1 MKVTARPAVLKL
13 HVNLRVAPLT
23 ALLLLGG
30 AAFVPLGRASAQ
42 TGGTQTAGTTTPRLA
57 QAQGSVEFLGAS
69 GTWAPGSAPGTELST
84 SLRTGT
90 GRAELK
96 SGAGQIVVGSAS
108 RLRRYLDEADLLDGR
123 FFLRGPV
130 AVHVQGTHVVM
141 EGAGQ
146 MRVDLS
152 GRATRRVAVLQGQAR
167 LSLNGRAVTVRA
179 AQQVDLDSG
188 KVTAFREQDPWYA
201 SQYRGLGDANIEAT
215 RGQVRV
221 DRAGQSR
228 VAVIGDA
235 LDPGVTLNT
244 AAGAWAE
251 VGFTGGGYLRLN
263 EQSELNV
270 LAVERTER
278 GREVLL
284 KLSRGTA
291 WNVVQKG
298 QGGYRLDTPVVSTA
312 VRGTVFRVD
321 ASGVVKVFEGQVA
334 LPGEGDQPVS
344 AGQQRAEAGGVGTLQ
359 LDALDRFNQSL
370 DAERAR
376 PLTLDLP
383 AGKLQV
389 QDLTLL
395 ARSLPDAAVQASV
408 AGRTVTLGGTDGV
421 FRLERLED
429 TLPEGTYAVTVTATR
444 FGQTLTRQVPLVI
457 DRTAPAV
464 TVQGRREGRV
474 LTLTGRVQDASLTI
488 TDGSRAA
495 RNRVTLR
502 VTVNGVAYTRTVTA
516 GRPDFQWTL
525 PLATPG
531 SPVTLNA
538 TDEAGNERHVEIP

>member
-1 MKVTARPAVLKL
+1 MKVTARPAVLKF

-23 ALLLLGG
+23 ALLLLGS
-30 AAFVPLGRASAQ
+30 AAFTAVPLGQAGAQ
-42 TGGTQTAGTTTPRLA
+42 AAPTKATPTTPRLT
-57 QAQGSVEFLGAS
+57 QAQGSVELLGTS
-69 GTWAPGSAPGTELST
+69 GTWAPGGTPGTELST

-90 GRAELK
+90 GRAELT
-96 SGAGQIVVGSAS
+96 SGAGQVVVGSAS

-130 AVHVQGTHVVM
+130 AVHVQGVHVVM

-146 MRVDLS
+146 MRVDLN

-167 LSLNGRAVTVRA
+167 LSLNGKLVTVRA
-179 AQQVDLDSG
+179 AQQVDLGSG

-201 SQYRGLGDANIEAT
+201 SQYRGLGNANIEAT

-263 EQSELNV
+263 EQSELSV

-334 LPGEGDQPVS
+334 LPGEGDQAVS

-359 LDALDRFNQSL
+359 PDALDRFNQSL

-376 PLTLDLP
+376 PLTLDVP
-383 AGKLQV
+383 RGPLQL

-395 ARSLPDAAVQASV
+395 ARSLPDASVQASV
-408 AGRTVTLGGTDGV
+408 AGRTVTLGGADGV

-429 TLPEGTYAVTVTATR
+429 TLPEGTYAVAVTATR
-444 FGQTLTRQVPLVI
+444 FGQTLTRQVPLLI
-457 DRTAPAV
+457 DRTAPVV
-464 TVQGRREGRV
+464 TVQARREGRV
-474 LTLTGRVQDASLTI
+474 LTLTGRVQDASLT
-488 TDGSRAA
+488 TSGAASRQ
-495 RNRVTLR
+495 RVKLSVTLGG
-502 VTVNGVAYTRTVTA
+502 VTYTRSVSGT
-516 GRPDFQWTL
+516 PDFQWTL
-525 PLATPG
+525 PLLTPG
-531 SPVTLNA
+531 PVTLSA

>member
-30 AAFVPLGRASAQ
+30 AALVPLGRASAQ

-167 LSLNGRAVTVRA
+167 LSLNGKLVTVRA

-263 EQSELNV
+263 EQSELSV
-270 LAVERTER
+270 MAVERTER

-395 ARSLPDAAVQASV
+395 ARSLPDASVQASV

-474 LTLTGRVQDASLTI
+474 LTLTGRVQDASLTT